1 MTANAM
7 LEDKAICLEA
17 GMDDYVSKPFKLD
30 TVMSML
36 EKWGQTTKGKVT
48 GVILH

>member
-7 LEDKAICLEA
+7 SEDKVICFEA

-30 TVMSML
+30 TLMDML
-36 EKWGQTTKGKVT
+36 EKWER
-48 GVILH
+48 